1 MNDKN
6 MIILFGGTFNPPTNA
21 HLKIILEI
29 QKQFSNA
36 KIIIIPVNDFYQKNH
51 KIPSFHRFNMCK
63 LLFGNK
69 LNIEISDYEI
79 KNTKHSYTLDTL
91 NYFQSIYPD
100 QDIYWLM
107 GSDNLNDIINW
118 YHPEDILN
126 KYNLLVTQRNIKENI
141 SQIINKYD
149 LLKKYKKSIYQ
160 IIIEYNLYEKD
171 CSSTLVRNKIANNN
185 IEDIF
190 KYIKKE
196 ILYYIEK
203 NNLYKD

>member
-6 MIILFGGTFNPPTNA
+6 MVILFGGTFNPPTNA

-29 QKQFSNA
+29 QKQFANA

-69 LNIEISDYEI
+69 LNIEISDHEI
-79 KNTKHSYTLDTL
+79 KNTKNSYTLDTL

-100 QDIYWLM
+100 KDIYWLM

-141 SQIINKYD
+141 FQIINKYD
-149 LLKKYKKSIYQ
+149 LLKKYKESIYQ
-160 IIIEYNLYEKD
+160 IIIEFNLYEKD
-171 CSSTLVRNKIANNN
+171 CSSTLVRKKIANNN

-196 ILYYIEK
+196 ILCYIEK